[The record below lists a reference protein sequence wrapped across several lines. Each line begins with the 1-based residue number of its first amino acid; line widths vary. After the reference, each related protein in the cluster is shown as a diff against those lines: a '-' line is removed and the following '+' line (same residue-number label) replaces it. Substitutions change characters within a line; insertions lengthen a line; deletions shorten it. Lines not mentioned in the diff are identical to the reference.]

1 MVMAIKKKINNVIC
15 GNVFALSTIVAEALH
30 YRQSWQ
36 RLCTIDNRGRGF
48 ALSTIVAE
56 ALHYRQSWQRL
67 CTIDNRGRG
76 FALLTMFA
84 GVNIEC
90 LDSYMAAMVDIG
102 PGIGKSFKLELM
114 ELENIVA
121 NTVYLKAR
129 EGGTD
134 SNKGKSKK
142 WRKILQFPHISQCI
156 DLRNKIDARY
166 SYVVDQQPIGRLLF
180 RQFCENAQSEYHRY
194 NIFLDSIEHYEIE
207 SDENRLE
214 VAQTIYRRY
223 LEREEKLAAGHRELY
238 GECMAA
244 VKAFLAGEPF
254 REFECSMYF
263 HRYLQWKWLESQ
275 PVTYKTFRMY
285 RVLGKGGFGE
295 VCACQVRATGKMY
308 ACKKLEKKRIKK
320 RKGEGMVLIEKQ
332 ILQKINSKFV
342 VSLAYAYETKDALC
356 LVLTIMNGG
365 DLKFHIYNMG
375 GDPGFDMV
383 RSRFYAA
390 EVVILLSGTDCG
402 VSQVVILLSGTDC
415 GVSQVLCGLEHLH
428 TQGIVYRDCK
438 PENILLDDH
447 GHVRISD
454 LGLAVEIPEGEMVR
468 GRVGTVGYMA
478 PEVIDNEK
486 YTFSPDW
493 FSFGCLIYEMIEGQ
507 APFRARKEKVKRE
520 EVDRRV
526 KEDQEKYSHKFNED
540 ANSSRSPPRLDEAV
554 SVVATGP
561 EYVKHHEFF
570 KCLNWKRVEAGIWEP
585 PFIPD
590 NQAVY
595 AKDICDIELFSV
607 VSGVVLGAT
616 DNTFHQQF
624 ACGAVSI
631 PWQTEVPTARTTNP
645 ASACPTNSL
654 FLYAKD
660 VLDIEQF
667 STVKGVNLD
676 ATDDTFY
683 SKFNTGSV
691 SIPWQQ
697 EMIETEC
704 FKELNVFG
712 PNNTTTLDLV
722 LDAVPEP
729 EKKGC
734 FPFRRKKK
742 QSARMRPV
750 PISDQQLES
759 TTRRDS

>member
-1 MVMAIKKKINNVIC
+1 
-15 GNVFALSTIVAEALH
+15 
-30 YRQSWQ
+30 
-36 RLCTIDNRGRGF
+36 
-48 ALSTIVAE
+48 
-56 ALHYRQSWQRL
+56 
-67 CTIDNRGRG
+67 
-76 FALLTMFA
+76 
-84 GVNIEC
+84 
-90 LDSYMAAMVDIG
+90 
-102 PGIGKSFKLELM
+102 M

-129 EGGTD
+129 EA
-134 SNKGKSKK
+134 KK
-142 WRKILQFPHISQCI
+142 VRRIGPSSSPPVGSRAVFDELCFCS
-156 DLRNKIDARY
+156 LADARY

-180 RQFCENAQSEYHRY
+180 QQFCENVRPQFHKY
-194 NIFLDSIEHYEIE
+194 NNFLDAIEKYEVE
-207 SDENRLE
+207 SDEKRLE
-214 VAQTIYRRY
+214 VAQTIYHTY
-223 LEREEKLAAGHRELY
+223 LDRESPDAIELLNADEIEHVRQKMAAGHRELY
-238 GECMAA
+238 GECATA
-244 VKAFLAGEPF
+244 VKAFLAGDPF
-254 REFECSMYF
+254 REFECSIYF

-320 RKGEGMVLIEKQ
+320 RKGEPMVLIEKQ

-375 GDPGFDMV
+375 GEPGFDV
-383 RSRFYAA
+383 DRSRFYAA
-390 EVVILLSGTDCG
+390 EV
-402 VSQVVILLSGTDC
+402 
-415 GVSQVLCGLEHLH
+415 LCGLEHLH
-428 TQGIVYRDCK
+428 MQGIVYRDCK

-493 FSFGCLIYEMIEGQ
+493 FSFGCLLYEMIEGQ

-526 KEDQEKYSHKFNED
+526 KEDQEKYSHKFSEE
-540 ANSSRSPPRLDEAV
+540 AKHLCQQLLRKSPKSRLGCQSGRAGARE
-554 SVVATGP
+554 
-561 EYVKHHEFF
+561 VKLHQFF
-570 KCLNWKRVEAGIWEP
+570 KCVNWKRMEAALCDP
-585 PFIPD
+585 PFMPD
-590 NQAVY
+590 HQAVY

-607 VSGVVLGAT
+607 VSGVELGSADKQFYQRFAT
-616 DNTFHQQF
+616 
-624 ACGAVSI
+624 GAVSI
-631 PWQTEVPTARTTNP
+631 PWQSEVRRRERPLPALLMYIAGSTFNMVIRTIIHMQ
-645 ASACPTNSL
+645 SAFPSSPHGVFVLCVQPHAV
-654 FLYAKD
+654 YAKD

-712 PNNTTTLDLV
+712 PNNSPTPDLI
-722 LDAVPEP
+722 LNAVPEP
-729 EKKGC
+729 EKEGC

-742 QSARMRPV
+742 QSARARPV
-750 PISDQQLES
+750 PVADQFLQGG
-759 TTRRDS
+759 DSRS

>member
-1 MVMAIKKKINNVIC
+1 
-15 GNVFALSTIVAEALH
+15 
-30 YRQSWQ
+30 
-36 RLCTIDNRGRGF
+36 
-48 ALSTIVAE
+48 
-56 ALHYRQSWQRL
+56 
-67 CTIDNRGRG
+67 
-76 FALLTMFA
+76 
-84 GVNIEC
+84 
-90 LDSYMAAMVDIG
+90 
-102 PGIGKSFKLELM
+102 M

-129 EGGTD
+129 EGGAD

-156 DLRNKIDARY
+156 DLKNKIDVKY

-180 RQFCENAQSEYHRY
+180 RQFCENAEPEYHRY
-194 NIFLDSIEHYEIE
+194 NIFLDSIERYEVE
-207 SDENRLE
+207 SDENRME
-214 VAQTIYRRY
+214 VAQTIYQKY
-223 LEREEKLAAGHRELY
+223 LDREANEAVDVLNAEIVDHCKEKLATGNKELFV
-238 GECMAA
+238 ECITA
-244 VKAFLAGEPF
+244 VKSFLAGEPF
-254 REFECSMYF
+254 HQFENSMYF

-275 PVTYKTFRMY
+275 PITYKTFRMY

-320 RKGEGMVLIEKQ
+320 RKGEAMVLIEKQ
-332 ILQKINSKFV
+332 ILQKINSRFV

-375 GDPGFDMV
+375 GEPGFDIH

-390 EVVILLSGTDCG
+390 EV
-402 VSQVVILLSGTDC
+402 
-415 GVSQVLCGLEHLH
+415 LCGLEHLH
-428 TQGIVYRDCK
+428 VQGIVYRDCK

-526 KEDQEKYSHKFNED
+526 KDDQEKYSHKFNEE
-540 ANSSRSPPRLDEAV
+540 AKSLCQQLLKKSPKQRLGCRCGRMGARE
-554 SVVATGP
+554 
-561 EYVKHHEFF
+561 VKHHEFF
-570 KCLNWKRVEAGIWEP
+570 KCLNWKRLEAGMWDP

-590 NQAVY
+590 PHAV
-595 AKDICDIELFSV
+595 
-607 VSGVVLGAT
+607 
-616 DNTFHQQF
+616 
-624 ACGAVSI
+624 
-631 PWQTEVPTARTTNP
+631 
-645 ASACPTNSL
+645 
-654 FLYAKD
+654 YAKD

-712 PNNTTTLDLV
+712 PNNTPTIDLII
-722 LDAVPEP
+722 DAIPEP

-750 PISDQQLES
+750 PISEQYLQQGS
-759 TTRRDS
+759 TYREEAQTW